1 MPEVLY
7 IITKIVKG
15 GIETTVIYTN
25 DPPEVVAEKKREA
38 FKR

>member
-7 IITKIVKG
+7 IITKVKKG

-25 DPPEVVAEKKREA
+25 DPPEVVAEKKQKA
-38 FKR
+38 FKE